1 MRISGA
7 ESRIME
13 ALWQRGALSVSDIIA
28 EVAEAQAWSDA
39 TVKSLIGRLLKKNA
53 VQSSRVDGR
62 TLYMAMVTRE
72 DYIRD
77 ESRGFLDRLFGGDLT
92 PFVSHFSDH
101 HHALSKSDIQQLR
114 ALLEKL
120 DHGE

>member
-13 ALWQRGALSVSDIIA
+13 ALWQGELLTVTDIIA
-28 EVAEAQAWSDA
+28 QVAEAQDWSDA

-53 VQSSRVDGR
+53 IKSSRADGR
-62 TLYMAMVTRE
+62 TLYQAMITRE
-72 DYIRD
+72 DYIKD

-101 HHALSKSDIQQLR
+101 HALSKSDIQQLR

-120 DHGE
+120 DNGD

>member
-7 ESRIME
+7 ESRIMD
-13 ALWQRGALSVSDIIA
+13 ALWQGELLTVTDIIA
-28 EVAEAQAWSDA
+28 QVAEAQDWSDA

-53 VQSSRVDGR
+53 IKSSRVDGR
-62 TLYMAMVTRE
+62 TLYKAMISRE
-72 DYIRD
+72 DYIRE

-101 HHALSKSDIQQLR
+101 HALSKSDIQQLR

-120 DHGE
+120 DNGD

>member
-13 ALWQRGALSVSDIIA
+13 ALWRRGPLSVTDIIA
-28 EVAEAQAWSDA
+28 EVADAQEWSDA
-39 TVKSLIGRLLKKNA
+39 TVKSLIGRLLKKDA
-53 VQSSRVDGR
+53 IRSSRAEGR
-62 TLYMAMVTRE
+62 TLYKAMVARD
-72 DYIRD
+72 DYVRD
-77 ESRGFLDRLFGGDLT
+77 ESRGFLDRLFGGDLA
-92 PFVSHFSDH
+92 PFVSHFSD

-120 DHGE
+120 DDGQ

>member
-101 HHALSKSDIQQLR
+101 HALSKSDIQQLR

>member
-13 ALWQRGALSVSDIIA
+13 ALWQRGALSVLDIVA

-39 TVKSLIGRLLKKNA
+39 TVKSLIGRLLKKNV

-62 TLYMAMVTRE
+62 TLYIAMVTRE

-101 HHALSKSDIQQLR
+101 HALSNSDIQQLR

>member
-13 ALWQRGALSVSDIIA
+13 AVWRHGALSVLDIIA
-28 EVAEAQAWSDA
+28 EVAEVQAWSDA

-53 VQSSRVDGR
+53 IQSSRVDGR
-62 TLYMAMVTRE
+62 TLYRAMVTRE

-77 ESRGFLDRLFGGDLT
+77 ESLGFLDRLFGGDLT
-92 PFVSHFSDH
+92 PFVSHFSD

>member
-13 ALWQRGALSVSDIIA
+13 ALWQRGALSVLDIIA

-62 TLYMAMVTRE
+62 TLYMAMVTRA

-101 HHALSKSDIQQLR
+101 HALSKSDIQQLR

>member
-39 TVKSLIGRLLKKNA
+39 TVKSLIGRLLKKNV

-62 TLYMAMVTRE
+62 TLYIAMVTRE

-101 HHALSKSDIQQLR
+101 HALSKSDIQQLR